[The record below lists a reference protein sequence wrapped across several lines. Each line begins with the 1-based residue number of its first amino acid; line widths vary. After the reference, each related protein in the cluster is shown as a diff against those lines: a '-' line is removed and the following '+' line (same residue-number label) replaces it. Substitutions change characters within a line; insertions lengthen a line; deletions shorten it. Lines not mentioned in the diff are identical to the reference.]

1 MNEFQCIIAS
11 SDKIFY
17 DGPCLSLVVPA
28 WDGEY
33 AFMAKH
39 QECVAAVSIGTLR
52 VKKPDGSVVLGVC
65 GLGLVCFEKNRAV
78 VLVDTIERPED
89 IDEVQARRAKEQAE
103 EELKE
108 AKSQQEYNASQA
120 ALARA
125 IYRLSARGKYVHDQ
139 KLRG

>member
-17 DGPCLSLVVPA
+17 DGPCISLVVPA

-139 KLRG
+139 KLR

>member
-1 MNEFQCIIAS
+1 MKEFQCIIAS

-65 GLGLVCFEKNRAV
+65 DLGLVCFEKNRAV

-125 IYRLSARGKYVHDQ
+125 IYRLSARGKYAHEQ
-139 KLRG
+139 KMR

>member
-65 GLGLVCFEKNRAV
+65 GLGLVFFEKNRAV

-139 KLRG
+139 KLR

>member
-33 AFMAKH
+33 AFMANH
-39 QECVAAVSIGTLR
+39 QECVTAVSIGTLR
-52 VKKPDGSVVLGVC
+52 VKKSDGSVVLGVC

-125 IYRLSARGKYVHDQ
+125 IYRLSARGKYIHDQ
-139 KLRG
+139 KLR

>member
-1 MNEFQCIIAS
+1 MKEFQCIIAS

-52 VKKPDGSVVLGVC
+52 MKKPDGSVVLGVC

-120 ALARA
+120 ALAIA
-125 IYRLSARGKYVHDQ
+125 IYRLSARGKYIHDQ
-139 KLRG
+139 KLR

>member
-1 MNEFQCIIAS
+1 MKEFQCIIAS
-11 SDKIFY
+11 SDKMFY

-139 KLRG
+139 KLR

>member
-1 MNEFQCIIAS
+1 MKEFQCIIAS

-139 KLRG
+139 KMR

>member
-65 GLGLVCFEKNRAV
+65 GLGLVCFDKNRAV

-139 KLRG
+139 KLR

>member
-1 MNEFQCIIAS
+1 MTEFQCIIAS

-139 KLRG
+139 KLR

>member
-17 DGPCLSLVVPA
+17 VGLCLSLVVPA

-139 KLRG
+139 KLR

>member
-65 GLGLVCFEKNRAV
+65 GLGLVCFKKNRAV

-139 KLRG
+139 KLR

>member
-39 QECVAAVSIGTLR
+39 QECVSAVSIGTLR

-139 KLRG
+139 KLR

>member
-1 MNEFQCIIAS
+1 MKEFQSIIAS

-139 KLRG
+139 KLR

>member
-52 VKKPDGSVVLGVC
+52 MKKPDGSVVLGVC

-125 IYRLSARGKYVHDQ
+125 IYRLSARGKYIHDQ
-139 KLRG
+139 KLR

>member
-125 IYRLSARGKYVHDQ
+125 IYRLSARGKYIHDQ
-139 KLRG
+139 KMR

>member
-1 MNEFQCIIAS
+1 MKEFQCIIAS

-139 KLRG
+139 KLR

>member
-65 GLGLVCFEKNRAV
+65 GLGLVSFEKNRAV

-108 AKSQQEYNASQA
+108 AKSLQEYNASQA

-139 KLRG
+139 KLR

>member
-78 VLVDTIERPED
+78 VLVDTIERTED

-139 KLRG
+139 KLR

>member
-1 MNEFQCIIAS
+1 MKEFQCIIAS

-52 VKKPDGSVVLGVC
+52 MKKPDGSVVLGVC

-139 KLRG
+139 KLR

>member
-1 MNEFQCIIAS
+1 
-11 SDKIFY
+11 
-17 DGPCLSLVVPA
+17 
-28 WDGEY
+28 
-33 AFMAKH
+33 MAKH

-139 KLRG
+139 KLR

>member
-89 IDEVQARRAKEQAE
+89 IAEVQARRAKEQAE

-139 KLRG
+139 KLR

>member
-52 VKKPDGSVVLGVC
+52 LKKPDGSVVLGVC

-139 KLRG
+139 KLR

>member
-89 IDEVQARRAKEQAE
+89 IDEVQARHAKEQAE

-139 KLRG
+139 KLR

>member
-1 MNEFQCIIAS
+1 MHEFQCIIAS

-33 AFMAKH
+33 AFIAKQ
-39 QECVAAVSIGTLR
+39 QECVAAVSIGTIR

-89 IDEVQARRAKEQAE
+89 IDEVRARRAKEQAE

-139 KLRG
+139 KMR

>member
-1 MNEFQCIIAS
+1 MKEFQCIIAS
-11 SDKIFY
+11 SDKILY
-17 DGPCLSLVVPA
+17 AGPCLSLVVPA

-139 KLRG
+139 KLR

>member
-52 VKKPDGSVVLGVC
+52 MKKPDGSVVLGVC

-139 KLRG
+139 KLR

>member
-52 VKKPDGSVVLGVC
+52 VKKPDGTVVLGVC

-89 IDEVQARRAKEQAE
+89 IDEVQARREKERAE

-108 AKSQQEYNASQA
+108 AKSQQEYNSSQA

-139 KLRG
+139 KLR

>member
-1 MNEFQCIIAS
+1 MNEFQCIIAY

-139 KLRG
+139 KLR

>member
-125 IYRLSARGKYVHDQ
+125 IYRLSARGKYVLDQ
-139 KLRG
+139 KLR

>member
-1 MNEFQCIIAS
+1 MKEFQCIIAS

-125 IYRLSARGKYVHDQ
+125 IYRLSARGKYDHEQ
-139 KLRG
+139 KMR

>member
-78 VLVDTIERPED
+78 VLVDTLERPED

-139 KLRG
+139 KLR

>member
-1 MNEFQCIIAS
+1 MKEFQCIIAS

-125 IYRLSARGKYVHDQ
+125 IYRLSARGKYIHDQ
-139 KLRG
+139 KLR

>member
-65 GLGLVCFEKNRAV
+65 GMGLVCFEKNRAV

-139 KLRG
+139 KLR

>member
-52 VKKPDGSVVLGVC
+52 VKKPDGSVVLGVW

-139 KLRG
+139 KLR

>member
-33 AFMAKH
+33 ACMAKH
-39 QECVAAVSIGTLR
+39 QECVAAVSIGSLR

-139 KLRG
+139 KLR

>member
-89 IDEVQARRAKEQAE
+89 IDEVRARRAKEQAE

-125 IYRLSARGKYVHDQ
+125 IYRLSARGKYIHDQ
-139 KLRG
+139 KLR

>member
-39 QECVAAVSIGTLR
+39 QECVAAVSIGALR

-139 KLRG
+139 KLR

>member
-33 AFMAKH
+33 AFMARH

-139 KLRG
+139 KLR

>member
-11 SDKIFY
+11 SDKIIY
-17 DGPCLSLVVPA
+17 DGPCLSLGVPA

-89 IDEVQARRAKEQAE
+89 IDEVQARREKERAE

-139 KLRG
+139 KMR